1 MPGLTLQLLADVLV
15 GAHVGARGWRDLQEL
30 DVVAVRR
37 VAVEKFLVGAE
48 ALHQT
53 LGVVQPVDADDGLAA
68 CVGGAAHGMR
78 ATLVAFGELL
88 DFVRHH
94 ADGVDAGAEV
104 LPIGGQAAVRLD
116 DATHLA
122 GDVVLKG
129 QAVGVGLEADQ
140 VVVAERLEQVVVRR
154 DGG

>member
-1 MPGLTLQLLADVLV
+1 
-15 GAHVGARGWRDLQEL
+15 
-30 DVVAVRR
+30 
-37 VAVEKFLVGAE
+37 
-48 ALHQT
+48 
-53 LGVVQPVDADDGLAA
+53 
-68 CVGGAAHGMR
+68 MR
-78 ATLVAFGELL
+78 AALVAFGELL
-88 DFVRHH
+88 DLVRHH
-94 ADGVDAGAEV
+94 TDGVDAGAEV

-154 DGG
+154 DGGEDFRRRKRDVQEEADAVAHAQLAAGFGEGIRW

>member
-1 MPGLTLQLLADVLV
+1 
-15 GAHVGARGWRDLQEL
+15 
-30 DVVAVRR
+30 
-37 VAVEKFLVGAE
+37 
-48 ALHQT
+48 
-53 LGVVQPVDADDGLAA
+53 
-68 CVGGAAHGMR
+68 MR
-78 ATLVAFGELL
+78 AALVAFGELL

-154 DGG
+154 DGGEDFRRRKRMCRKKPMRLRTPSWRQASAKGIRW